1 MHNTKEVALLTFD
14 SLSGEVSTV
23 SSKCN
28 TELLPL
34 RTKRTSYN
42 LKHWW
47 KERAISLNKY
57 NIENLLSYFNCST
70 PEQLLLNNLGV
81 SLTDNYW
88 VKPYDSEYTWDKVN
102 LYDNFTCDEIGDYQ
116 LETNPTIP
124 SYARTFS
131 PGASL
136 QGVLA
141 KKWIKDDLNN
151 IYLLKCNRYISQP
164 IVNEVIAS
172 QIHAMQNKFP
182 FVNYSLTHT
191 GHNQDQYG
199 CKCKNF
205 TSKNIEFLSAYEVCN
220 SDKKPNDVSYYDFF
234 INICVKNGL
243 IAEDVDSF
251 LQYQILSDYS
261 ITNIDR
267 HFSNFG
273 VLRDVNSLKFIGMAP
288 IFDNGNSMF
297 FNSSIPDSIDKI
309 SHITVNSFVSKEI
322 NLLKYV
328 KDFNL
333 IDISKL
339 PDEDFIMHSLN
350 ICDELN
356 SARKKQII
364 ETYNKKN
371 DIICKLQRG
380 NTISSI
386 LHQTHTPIIK

>member
-1 MHNTKEVALLTFD
+1 MCS
-14 SLSGEVSTV
+14 SLSCCLT
-23 SSKCN
+23 
-28 TELLPL
+28 
-34 RTKRTSYN
+34 
-42 LKHWW
+42 
-47 KERAISLNKY
+47 ISLNKY

-70 PEQLLLNNLGV
+70 PEQLLLNNLGL